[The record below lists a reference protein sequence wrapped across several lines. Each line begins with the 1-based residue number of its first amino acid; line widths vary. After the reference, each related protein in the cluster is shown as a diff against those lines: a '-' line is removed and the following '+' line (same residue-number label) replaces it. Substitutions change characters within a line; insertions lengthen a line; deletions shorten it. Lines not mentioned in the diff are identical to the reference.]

1 MRKGIRHWLGR
12 IEKALLGRT
21 LIGRKLERT
30 VRDRRGRRLFEKG
43 QEIDRQMLEE
53 AREKDRLEEVAHAA
67 EPGTSDSELEELLW
81 WRKHRHDDM
90 APPGER

>member
-21 LIGRKLERT
+21 LIGRKLERS
-30 VRDRRGRRLFEKG
+30 VRDERGRRLFEAG
-43 QEIDRQMLEE
+43 REIDHEVLDK

-67 EPGTSDSELEELLW
+67 EPGTSDSELEELMW
-81 WRKHRHDDM
+81 WRKHRHDD
-90 APPGER
+90 APPSDR